1 MVAGKKFAS
10 LVILLADLLFSD
22 GVLNPSGVR
31 FGTSDLYNIL
41 TSERFSSVTQDGL
54 AVGQQ
59 RTSGSYSDAAEQVI
73 LFLKVR
79 PEHSSGTLFPKEQ
92 IVKDLRDQIAKDLS
106 RRHVPHFFFEVDEVP
121 HNANGKKM
129 EIQVKKVCNG
139 GGEVLKKMTLTDSE
153 RDMLKPFEKFY
164 HVEDVVKQNKRSS
177 KL

>member
-1 MVAGKKFAS
+1 MS
-10 LVILLADLLFSD
+10 YLADLPFSD

-41 TSERFSSVTQDGL
+41 TSDRFSGVTLDGL

-59 RTSGSYSDAAEQVI
+59 RTSEKYSDPAEQVI
-73 LFLKVR
+73 LFLKVT
-79 PEHSSGTLFPKEQ
+79 EAHSSGTLFPKEQ
-92 IVKDLRDQIAKDLS
+92 IVKDLQDQIAKDLS
-106 RRHVPHFFFEVDEVP
+106 RRHVPHFFFEMDEIP

-139 GGEVLKKMTLTDSE
+139 GSEVLKKMTLTESE
-153 RDMLKPFEKFY
+153 RDMLKPFVKFY
-164 HVEDVVKQNKRSS
+164 HVEEVVKQNKRSS